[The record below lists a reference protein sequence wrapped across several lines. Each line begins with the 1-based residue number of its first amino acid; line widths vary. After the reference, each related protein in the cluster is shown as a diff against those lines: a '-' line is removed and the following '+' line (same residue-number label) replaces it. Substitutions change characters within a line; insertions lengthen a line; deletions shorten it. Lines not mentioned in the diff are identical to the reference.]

1 MQQFRQVADV
11 QTMETLKLPVPE
23 IETVKPIIVRAPA
36 TAELKE
42 FVASLANPTWR
53 IREGRKAQVLENQR
67 PNFLG
72 LHYRTTFARRLGSS
86 DFWRR
91 LGWQLQFEPLQ

>member
-67 PNFLG
+67 PNFL
-72 LHYRTTFARRLGSS
+72 ARLGG
-86 DFWRR
+86 FERVERR
-91 LGWQLQFEPLQ
+91 KCLKINAPIF